1 MRGGAGGDAVGRV
14 LRVSDSVS
22 FLHQVSEA
30 ECEGALEETRWDVCC
45 VCLIVCLSSTRC
57 QRQSVRGRWRRRGG
71 MCVACVIV
79 CFSST
84 RCRRRSARGRWRRRG
99 GTCVACV

>member
-14 LRVSDSVS
+14 LCVFDSVF

-45 VCLIVCLSSTRC
+45 VCLIVCSSSTRC
-57 QRQSVRGRWRRRGG
+57 RRQSSRGRWRRRGG
-71 MCVACVIV
+71 MCVACV
-79 CFSST
+79 
-84 RCRRRSARGRWRRRG
+84 
-99 GTCVACV
+99 

>member
-14 LRVSDSVS
+14 LRVFDSVF

-30 ECEGALEETRWDVCC
+30 ECEGALEETRWDVC
-45 VCLIVCLSSTRC
+45 
-57 QRQSVRGRWRRRGG
+57 
-71 MCVACVIV
+71 MIV

-84 RCRRRSARGRWRRRG
+84 RCRRRSARGSWRRRS